1 MTATSSAVAPGAKTM
16 STSLSAERS
25 ERPGR
30 AARRSAEG
38 AAFSIILAL
47 GFSHFLNDMMQSL
60 VPALYPML
68 KGAYGLSFAQI
79 GLITLITQVTSSL
92 LQPAVGLISDH
103 RPQPYSLAVGM
114 GATLIGLLLLAS
126 AGSYPMLVMAAALV
140 GVGSAVFHP
149 EASRV
154 ARLASGGRHGLAQSL
169 FQVGGNIGS
178 SLGPLLAAFIVIP
191 KGQSSI
197 AWFSSAALL
206 AMTVLFGVGNWYRRE
221 HAAPAR
227 PGMRHAAAGP
237 FLSRRKVG
245 WAVAILLA
253 LVFSK
258 SFYTASLSSYY
269 TFYLIS
275 KFHVSVESAQIY
287 LFTFL
292 ASVAVG
298 TLIGGPVGDRIGRK
312 YVLWGSIVG
321 VLPFTLALPH
331 ADLFWTGILTVVI
344 GLILASASSAIIVY
358 ALELVPGKIGTV
370 AGLFF
375 GLSFGMAGVGAAALG
390 RLADATSI
398 DYVYQICAYLPAI
411 GLLTVFLPNLGRPLP
426 QAAARSAAPG

>member
-1 MTATSSAVAPGAKTM
+1 MI
-16 STSLSAERS
+16 STSVPAQAGE
-25 ERPGR
+25 
-30 AARRSAEG
+30 ARTVPSRRIAQG
-38 AAFSIILAL
+38 AAFSIIIAL
-47 GFSHFLNDMMQSL
+47 SFSHFLNDMMQSL
-60 VPALYPML
+60 VPALYPMW
-68 KGAYGLSFAQI
+68 KSAYGLSFAQI
-79 GLITLITQVTSSL
+79 GLISLVTQVTSSL
-92 LQPAVGLISDH
+92 LQPAVGLFSDH

-126 AGSYPMLVMAAALV
+126 AGSYPILMLAAALV
-140 GVGSAVFHP
+140 GIGSAVFHP

-178 SLGPLLAAFIVIP
+178 SLGPILAAFIVIP
-191 KGQSSI
+191 RGQSSI

-221 HAAPAR
+221 HTGPAR
-227 PGMRHAAAGP
+227 SGTRQSVERSH
-237 FLSRRKVG
+237 LSRRKVA
-245 WAVAILLA
+245 WSVAILLA

-258 SFYTASLSSYY
+258 SFYTASLNSYY

-275 KFHVSVESAQIY
+275 KFHVSVASAQIY
-287 LFTFL
+287 LFAFL

-298 TLIGGPVGDRIGRK
+298 TLVGGPVGDRIGRK

-321 VLPFTLALPH
+321 VLPFTLVLPY
-331 ADLFWTGILTVVI
+331 ADLFWTGILTVAI

-358 ALELVPGKIGTV
+358 ALELVPGKVGTV

-375 GLSFGMAGVGAAALG
+375 GLSFGMAGIGAAALG

-398 DYVYQICAYLPAI
+398 DYVYQICAFLPLL
-411 GLLTVFLPNLGRPLP
+411 GLLTVLLPNIGRPQGTRLASP
-426 QAAARSAAPG
+426 VTGSTATRGAGASR

>member
-1 MTATSSAVAPGAKTM
+1 MI
-16 STSLSAERS
+16 STSLSAQAGEAHAIH
-25 ERPGR
+25 GR
-30 AARRSAEG
+30 RIAQG
-38 AAFSIILAL
+38 AVFSVIMAL
-47 GFSHFLNDMMQSL
+47 SFSHFLNDMMQSL
-60 VPALYPML
+60 VPALYPMW
-68 KGAYGLSFAQI
+68 KSAYGLSFAQI
-79 GLITLITQVTSSL
+79 GLVSLVTQVTSSL
-92 LQPAVGLISDH
+92 LQPAVGLFSDH

-126 AGSYPMLVMAAALV
+126 AGSYPILMLAAALV
-140 GVGSAVFHP
+140 GIGSAVFHP

-178 SLGPLLAAFIVIP
+178 SLGPILAAFIVIP
-191 KGQSSI
+191 RGQSSI

-221 HAAPAR
+221 HAGPAR
-227 PGMRHAAAGP
+227 PGARQSVERSH
-237 FLSRRKVG
+237 LSRRKVA
-245 WAVAILLA
+245 WSVAILLA

-258 SFYTASLSSYY
+258 SFYTASLNSFY

-275 KFHVSVESAQIY
+275 KFHVSVASAQIY
-287 LFTFL
+287 LFAFL

-298 TLIGGPVGDRIGRK
+298 TLVGGPVGDRIGRK

-321 VLPFTLALPH
+321 VLPFTLVLPY
-331 ADLFWTGILTVVI
+331 ADLFWTGILTVAI

-358 ALELVPGKIGTV
+358 ALELVPGKVGTV

-375 GLSFGMAGVGAAALG
+375 GLSFGMAGIGAAALG

-398 DYVYQICAYLPAI
+398 DYVYQICAFLPLL
-411 GLLTVFLPNLGRPLP
+411 GLLTVLLPNIGRP
-426 QAAARSAAPG
+426 PGTRPTSQVTASTATRGAGASR